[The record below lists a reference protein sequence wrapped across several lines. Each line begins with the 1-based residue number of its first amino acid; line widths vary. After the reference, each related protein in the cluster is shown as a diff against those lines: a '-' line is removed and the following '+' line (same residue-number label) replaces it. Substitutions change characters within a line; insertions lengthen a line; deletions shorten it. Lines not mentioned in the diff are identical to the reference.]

1 MARKVTA
8 MDGKPKISP
17 THTYVFDE
25 NDLEQFDELSLSC
38 VVKAIDMPFMADDAD
53 LGSGDYADTASF
65 NLADF
70 EATHTDLEDF
80 AATATDVELSVDE
93 LLEGSAPAA
102 AADSESAENSGTF
115 EILIAPEEFLGTG
128 SDDD

>member
-1 MARKVTA
+1 MAGKVTV

-25 NDLEQFDELSLSC
+25 CDLEQFDELSLSC
-38 VVKAIDMPFMADDAD
+38 VVKAIDMPTMADDAD
-53 LGSGDYADTASF
+53 LGDDDSISVSF
-65 NLADF
+65 ELTDF
-70 EATHTDLEDF
+70 EDTHADLDEF

-93 LLEGSAPAA
+93 LLTDSAPSAADAA
-102 AADSESAENSGTF
+102 ASNDNSGTF

-128 SDDD
+128 TDDD